1 VGPISRR
8 VVTCSSSGDAEEHK
22 LEVGESGLKSGES
35 SSSVSGRRVQEVEA
49 GRNGP
54 NRRVG
59 ASFSARR
66 RRARWEK

>member
-1 VGPISRR
+1 

-54 NRRVG
+54 NR
-59 ASFSARR
+59 
-66 RRARWEK
+66 